1 LEAITTPQMQ
11 SQNHP
16 SMSQSQFDKYDKAF
30 SFRGDNEKQALTE
43 DQHHVSPL
51 KSPLHEFSSGTQG
64 SSKYLFL

>member
-1 LEAITTPQMQ
+1 
-11 SQNHP
+11 
-16 SMSQSQFDKYDKAF
+16 MSQSQFDKYDKAF

-64 SSKYLFL
+64 SRKYLFL